1 MVDGSED
8 DDLTDGSSEP
18 SSPPELEEF
27 SQIPPESDVMP
38 MESDAESDVTLQ
50 SKISVITGSFPTSF
64 TSLSQ
69 TSEPGS
75 SSPGGPTFQPPNGH
89 PHSLTVWHEIPID
102 GSEPCNWCYNFSY
115 GIVGYNSLR
124 PRLTK
129 VFRSPHTGQKYTY
142 THEKK
147 PSRMCINCTMDRV
160 AILDCAHNKIEPMSG
175 LPLNKLEVCAA
186 FEELTEA
193 SACLAAGSTVAGEPF
208 PSPGYPWCSLC
219 REPASYQCAVP
230 YTDTSDM
237 MSFEQYIAAVR
248 RCGLRLCDYCAHY
261 AKLYRGDLD
270 AVVKR
275 GEDDPN
281 NKAEF
286 RADVAFIL
294 KRSPDN
300 EFKHLAGVE

>member
-8 DDLTDGSSEP
+8 DDLTDGSSGS
-18 SSPPELEEF
+18 SSPPELDES
-27 SQIPPESDVMP
+27 SQIPPKSDVMP

-50 SKISVITGSFPTSF
+50 SKISVITGSSPTSF
-64 TSLSQ
+64 SSLSHI
-69 TSEPGS
+69 SKPGS
-75 SSPGGPTFQPPNGH
+75 SSGPTFQPPNGH
-89 PHSLTVWHEIPID
+89 PHPLTVWHEIPID

-115 GIVGYNSLR
+115 GIAGYNPLR
-124 PRLTK
+124 PQLTE
-129 VFRSPHTGQKYTY
+129 VFCSPQTSQEYFY

-160 AILDCAHNKIEPMSG
+160 AILGCAHNKIEAISG

-193 SACLAAGSTVAGEPF
+193 SAGFAAGSTLAGEPF

-219 REPASYQCAVP
+219 REPASYQCAIP
-230 YTDTSDM
+230 DTDASNKA
-237 MSFEQYIAAVR
+237 SFEQYIAAVR

-270 AVVKR
+270 AVVKH
-275 GEDDPN
+275 GEDDSN
-281 NKAEF
+281 NKTEF

-294 KRSPDN
+294 NGSPDN